1 MVMAGAAAAALVR
14 LLGLALGVV
23 EVAREGEGLE
33 EADGEELRTGA
44 VEAGVASS
52 VAVVSGLGLLADGGV
67 GVVVEAMGVEAVG
80 GEAVGVEAVGDEAVG
95 DGAGVGLGLGVGFA
109 WASGG
114 AVRER
119 ANASVAAAGAKAGRR
134 MRELLSE

>member
-1 MVMAGAAAAALVR
+1 
-14 LLGLALGVV
+14 
-23 EVAREGEGLE
+23 
-33 EADGEELRTGA
+33 ADGEELRTGA

-67 GVVVEAMGVEAVG
+67 GVVVEAMGVEAM
-80 GEAVGVEAVGDEAVG
+80 GVEAVGDEAVG
-95 DGAGVGLGLGVGFA
+95 DGTGVGLGLGVGFA

-119 ANASVAAAGAKAGRR
+119 ANASVAAAGARAGRR

>member
-1 MVMAGAAAAALVR
+1 MTDEMVMAGAAAAALVR

-67 GVVVEAMGVEAVG
+67 GVVVEAMGVEAM
-80 GEAVGVEAVGDEAVG
+80 GVEAVGDG
-95 DGAGVGLGLGVGFA
+95 TGVGLGLGVGFA

-119 ANASVAAAGAKAGRR
+119 ANASVAAAGARTGRR